1 MAKYKVYICDSPYY
15 CELHALTCEAKS
27 EAGAR
32 RIANDYIRR
41 WDLHETIRK
50 IVKV

>member
-1 MAKYKVYICDSPYY
+1 MAKYKVYISDSPYY
-15 CELHALTCEAKS
+15 GELNALTCEAKS

-50 IVKV
+50 IIKL